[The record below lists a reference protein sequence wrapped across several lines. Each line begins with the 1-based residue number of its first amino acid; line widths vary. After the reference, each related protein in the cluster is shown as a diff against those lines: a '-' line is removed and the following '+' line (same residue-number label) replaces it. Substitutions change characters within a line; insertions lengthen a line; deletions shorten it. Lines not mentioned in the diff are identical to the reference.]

1 MGARETGRNISWWQS
16 DDPGQVW
23 PGEDEDQA
31 VEDAPKVFDESTLSS
46 GSGGQADGQ
55 GQGAQSDGQPQA
67 ERRVS
72 DDDANEP
79 WVEVRRVKKVTVV
92 LLSVFLGCVGAQ
104 HIYSGHYILGALSLM
119 VVWSHVPWFI
129 GLVEGFVLMLKPA
142 DAEGCIV
149 V

>member
-31 VEDAPKVFDESTLSS
+31 VEDAPKVFDESTLSY
-46 GSGGQADGQ
+46 GADGQ
-55 GQGAQSDGQPQA
+55 PQGAQPDGQPQA

-79 WVEVRRVKKVTVV
+79 WVEARRVKKVTVV

-104 HIYSGHYILGALSLM
+104 HFYSGHYILGILSLM
-119 VVWSHVPWFI
+119 VVWSHVP
-129 GLVEGFVLMLKPA
+129 
-142 DAEGCIV
+142 
-149 V
+149 

>member
-1 MGARETGRNISWWQS
+1 MGARETGRNNSWWQS

-31 VEDAPKVFDESTLSS
+31 VEDAPKVFDDDTLSY
-46 GSGGQADGQ
+46 GADGQ
-55 GQGAQSDGQPQA
+55 PQDAQPDGQPQA
-67 ERRVS
+67 TRRVS
-72 DDDANEP
+72 DDDSNEP
-79 WVEVRRVKKVTVV
+79 WVEARRVKKVTVV

-104 HIYSGHYILGALSLM
+104 HFYSAHYILGILSLM
-119 VVWSHVPWFI
+119 LVWSRVPWFI

-142 DAEGCIV
+142 DADGCIV